1 MGSTLSF
8 DILARDRGASQTFDK
23 IGDSAGKAGG
33 KLSEFGT
40 HATALAAGAGLAVG
54 ATFAAEFAQ
63 ALSLDSAQAKL
74 SAQLGLTE
82 SESQRIGGVAGKLYA
97 GAYGESIGEV
107 SDAVDAVV
115 SSIDGMRGAS
125 ADAVESL
132 TAKTLNLATAF
143 GVDTARAAQVA
154 GQLITTGLA
163 KDGVQAMDLLTAS
176 MQRVPTAVREDLLDA
191 FDEYGPFLHAVGLNG
206 AQAMELLVK
215 GAEKGMYGI
224 DKTGDAIKE
233 FTIRATDMSTTTSAA
248 YKTLGLSTQDMTNR
262 LLAGGDTAR
271 DAFNEIITGLRNIKD
286 PAQQSQAA
294 LALFGTPLEDLSTQD
309 IPKFIA
315 QLADSKGALGDV
327 SGAADRFGQTLNDNA
342 ETKLTT
348 FKRSLEAN
356 LVGFLGGVVV
366 PALTAVGDAA
376 GFMAAGFS
384 SLPSSSQEVVTA
396 VAGIALG
403 VPVAIAAFGK
413 LKGGI
418 QSVISSYQN
427 MSTVGKTSVKAL
439 GFTALLIAADSI
451 ISKMSQLN
459 PQVDALGA
467 GLTKWASGAE
477 LSGEAARVLGGNVD
491 LLKTAFEQANAGG
504 VAKFLGGI
512 AELVPGTQSLD
523 TSFAKGA
530 QRVQAI
536 DQALSDM
543 VRSGNGDQAA
553 QIFQALADKG
563 VASIED
569 LKKAL
574 PGYAAAQEVAGAATG
589 DTATAEGKSADAGRD
604 NANAI
609 GQQVASLDKLVEA
622 ADKAANALLG
632 DRDAQRQFQQ
642 AVAEADAAFKEN
654 GKTLDIHTQ
663 KGRDNQAALDGVAKA
678 ALAEADAM
686 VQNGATQ
693 SQVAGRVDEARNA
706 FIRVAQQMGL
716 TKSDASRLAD
726 SLRLIPGIYTAT
738 IRTNASDEANRVAA
752 LQRSIDLLKGKT
764 VTVTTSFRDVT
775 SPTSVTGRRQMF
787 ADGGLAVPGFPTGGL
802 FNGIGGPREDANLIA
817 ISDQEFIVNAD
828 ATKKNLA
835 ALHAIN
841 NGVQVAPRQPLSAAA
856 AAGGTASVQAQVVQL
871 SIDLSGADGRVLEW
885 LKDRIRKDG
894 GGNVQVALGQR

>member
-1 MGSTLSF
+1 MAGSLSF
-8 DILARDRGASQTFDK
+8 DIFARDRNASKTLDQV
-23 IGDSAGKAGG
+23 GDSAEKAGG
-33 KLSEFGT
+33 KLAGLGKDASI
-40 HATALAAGAGLAVG
+40 LSAGAGLAAG
-54 ATFAAEFAQ
+54 AAFAAEFAQ
-63 ALSLDSAQAKL
+63 ALSVDSAQAKL

-97 GAYGESIGEV
+97 DAYGESIGEV

-125 ADAVESL
+125 ADAVESM

-154 GQLITTGLA
+154 GQMITSGLA
-163 KDGVQAMDLLTAS
+163 KDGVQAMDLLTAA

-191 FDEYGPFLHAVGLNG
+191 FDEYGPFLHAVGLDG

-233 FTIRATDMSTTTSAA
+233 FTIRATDMSKATSTA
-248 YKTLGLSTQDMTNR
+248 YDTLGLSTEDMTRR

-271 DAFNEIITGLRNIKD
+271 EAFTEIISGLQNIKD

-294 LALFGTPLEDLSTQD
+294 LALFGTPLEDLSTQE

-315 QLADSKGALGDV
+315 QLANSKGALGDV
-327 SGAADRFGQTLNDNA
+327 AGAADKFGNTLNDNA

-348 FKRSLEAN
+348 FKRTLEAN
-356 LVGFLGGVVV
+356 VVGFLGGVVV
-366 PALTAVGDAA
+366 PALTATGDAA
-376 GFMAAGFS
+376 GFLASGFS
-384 SLPSSSQEVVTA
+384 LLPGPSQDA
-396 VAGIALG
+396 VSAIGAIAIG
-403 VPVAIAAFGK
+403 APVAIAAFGK
-413 LKGGI
+413 IKEGAS
-418 QSVISSYQN
+418 SVVSSYKN
-427 MSTVGKTSVKAL
+427 MSVVGKTSVKAL
-439 GFTALLIAADSI
+439 GITALVVAADSL
-451 ISKMSQLN
+451 ISKMTELN

-467 GLTKWASGAE
+467 GLSKWANGANI
-477 LSGEAARVLGGNVD
+477 SGEAARVLGDDVD
-491 LLKTAFEQANAGG
+491 LLKTAFEQVNAGG
-504 VAKFLGGI
+504 IAKVLAGI

-523 TSFAKGA
+523 TSFAKGT

-543 VRSGNGDQAA
+543 VRGGHADQAA
-553 QIFQALADKG
+553 QIFKALADKG
-563 VASIED
+563 IASIGD
-569 LKKAL
+569 LQKAL
-574 PGYAAAQEVAGAATG
+574 PGYAAAQEVAAAATG
-589 DTATAEGKSADAGRD
+589 GTAAAEGQAADAGRD
-604 NANAI
+604 NAAAI

-622 ADKAANALLG
+622 ADKAASALLG

-642 AVAEADAAFKEN
+642 AVADADASVKEN

-678 ALAEADAM
+678 ALDEADAM

-706 FIRVAQQMGL
+706 FIRVATQMGL
-716 TKSDASRLAD
+716 SKGDAIRLAD
-726 SLRLIPGIYTAT
+726 SLRLIPGIYDAT
-738 IRTNASDEANRVAA
+738 VRTNAPQETNKVND
-752 LQRSIDLLKGKT
+752 LQRSIDLLHGKT

-775 SPTSVTGRRQMF
+775 SPTSLTGRRQAF
-787 ADGGLAVPGFPTGGL
+787 ADGGLTGFPVGGQIQ
-802 FNGIGGPREDANLIA
+802 GAGGPRTDSNLIRV
-817 ISDQEFIVNAD
+817 SDGEFIVNAKST
-828 ATKKNLA
+828 AQNLDL
-835 ALHAIN
+835 LHAIN
-841 NGVQVAPRQPLSAAA
+841 SGKQVAPHQPLSPAA
-856 AAGGTASVQAQVVQL
+856 AAGGTASVGAQIVRL
-871 SIDLSGADGRVLEW
+871 SVDLSGADSRVLEW

>member
-8 DILARDRGASQTFDK
+8 DIFARDRASETFNK
-23 IGDSAGKAGG
+23 VGESAGKAGG
-33 KLSEFGT
+33 KISEFGT
-40 HATALAAGAGLAVG
+40 QATALAAGAGLAVG

-125 ADAVESL
+125 AEAVESL

-163 KDGVQAMDLLTAS
+163 KDGTEAMDLLTAS

-233 FTIRATDMSTTTSAA
+233 FTIRATDMSTTTEAA
-248 YKTLGLSTQDMTNR
+248 YDTLGLSTQDMTKR

-271 DAFNEIITGLRNIKD
+271 DAFTTIISGLQNIKD
-286 PAQQSQAA
+286 PAKQSQAA
-294 LALFGTPLEDLSTQD
+294 LALFGTPLEDLSTQE

-315 QLADSKGALGDV
+315 QLASSKGALGDV
-327 SGAADRFGQTLNDNA
+327 AGAADRFGQTLNDNA

-348 FKRSLEAN
+348 FKRTLEAN
-356 LVGFLGGVVV
+356 IVGFLGGVVV
-366 PALTAVGDAA
+366 PALTATGDAA
-376 GFMAAGFS
+376 GFLASGFS
-384 SLPSSSQEVVTA
+384 LLPGPSQDAVTA
-396 VAGIALG
+396 IGAIALG

-413 LKGGI
+413 LKDGV
-418 QSVISSYQN
+418 QSVIGSYKN
-427 MSTVGKTSVKAL
+427 MSAVGRTSVKAL
-439 GFTALLIAADSI
+439 GITALVVAADSL
-451 ISKMSQLN
+451 ISKMSELN
-459 PQVDALGA
+459 PQVDALGI
-467 GLTKWASGAE
+467 GLSKWAGGAN
-477 LSGEAARVLGGNVD
+477 LSGEAARVLGGDVD

-543 VRSGNGDQAA
+543 VRNGHADQAA
-553 QIFQALADKG
+553 QIFQTLADKG
-563 VASIED
+563 VASVED
-569 LKKAL
+569 LKRAL
-574 PGYAAAQEVAGAATG
+574 PGYAAAQEVASASTGNAA
-589 DTATAEGKSADAGRD
+589 DAQGKSADATRD
-604 NANAI
+604 NTSAI

-622 ADKAANALLG
+622 ADKAAGALLG

-642 AVAEADAAFKEN
+642 AVADADAAFKEN
-654 GKTLDIHTQ
+654 GQTLDIHTQ
-663 KGRDNQAALDGVAKA
+663 KGRDNQAALDGIAKA
-678 ALAEADAM
+678 ALSEAEAM

-693 SQVAGRVDEARNA
+693 SQVAGKVDEARNA
-706 FIRVAQQMGL
+706 FIRVATQMGL
-716 TKSDASRLAD
+716 TKGDATRLAD
-726 SLRLIPGIYTAT
+726 SLRLIPGIYDAT
-738 IRTNASDEANRVAA
+738 IRTNANQEADKVAG
-752 LQRSIDLLKGKT
+752 LQRSIDLLHGKT

-775 SPTSVTGRRQMF
+775 SPTNLTGRRQAF
-787 ADGGLAVPGFPTGGL
+787 ADGGLAGFPAGGQIQ
-802 FNGIGGPREDANLIA
+802 GAGGPRTDSILARVSNG
-817 ISDQEFIVNAD
+817 EFIVNAKST
-828 ATKKNLA
+828 AQNLDL
-835 ALHAIN
+835 LHAIN
-841 NGVQVAPRQPLSAAA
+841 SGKPVAPRQPLSAAA
-856 AAGGTASVQAQVVQL
+856 AAGGVPSVGAQIVQL
-871 SIDLSGADGRVLEW
+871 SLDLSGADRRILDW
-885 LKDRIRKDG
+885 LKDRIRVDG

>member
-8 DILARDRGASQTFDK
+8 DIFARDRNASKTLDQV
-23 IGDSAGKAGG
+23 GDSAEKAGG
-33 KLSEFGT
+33 KLAGLGKDASALAGG
-40 HATALAAGAGLAVG
+40 AGLAAGAAFAV
-54 ATFAAEFAQ
+54 EFAQ
-63 ALSLDSAQAKL
+63 ALSVDSAQAKL

-97 GAYGESIGEV
+97 DAYGESIGEV

-125 ADAVESL
+125 AEAVESL

-163 KDGVQAMDLLTAS
+163 QDGVQAMDLLTAS

-191 FDEYGPFLHAVGLNG
+191 FDEYGPFLRAVGLDG

-233 FTIRATDMSTTTSAA
+233 FTIRATDMSKATSTA
-248 YKTLGLSTQDMTNR
+248 YDTLGLSTEDMTNR

-271 DAFNEIITGLRNIKD
+271 DAFHEIITGLQNIKD

-294 LALFGTPLEDLSTQD
+294 LALFGTPLEDLSTQE

-315 QLADSKGALGDV
+315 QLANSKGALGDV
-327 SGAADRFGQTLNDNA
+327 SGAADRFGQALNDNA

-356 LVGFLGGVVV
+356 VVGFLGGVVV

-376 GFMAAGFS
+376 GFMASGFS
-384 SLPSSSQEVVTA
+384 LLPDSSRDTVA
-396 VAGIALG
+396 AIAGIALG

-418 QSVISSYQN
+418 QSVVSSYQN
-427 MSTVGKTSVKAL
+427 MSAVGKTSVKAL
-439 GFTALLIAADSI
+439 GFTALLIAADSV
-451 ISKMSQLN
+451 ISKMSALN
-459 PQVDALGA
+459 PQVDALGV
-467 GLTKWASGAE
+467 GLSKWASGAD
-477 LSGEAARVLGGNVD
+477 LSGEAARVLGGDLD
-491 LLKTAFEQANAGG
+491 LLKTAFQQVNSDG
-504 VAKFLGGI
+504 VTKVIAGI

-523 TSFAKGA
+523 TSFAKGT

-543 VRSGNGDQAA
+543 VRGGNAEQAA
-553 QIFQALADKG
+553 QIFKALADKG
-563 VASIED
+563 VASIDD

-574 PGYAAAQEVAGAATG
+574 PGYTAAQEVAAASTDG
-589 DTATAEGKSADAGRD
+589 TAAAEGKAADAGRD
-604 NANAI
+604 NAAAI

-622 ADKAANALLG
+622 ADKAAGALLG

-642 AVAEADAAFKEN
+642 AVADADAAFKEN

-663 KGRDNQAALDGVAKA
+663 KGRDNQAALDGIAKA
-678 ALAEADAM
+678 ALAEAEAM

-693 SQVAGRVDEARNA
+693 TQVAGSVDQARNA

-716 TKSDASRLAD
+716 TKGDATRLAD
-726 SLRLIPGIYTAT
+726 SLRLIPGIYTA
-738 IRTNASDEANRVAA
+738 IVRTNAGEEAGKVAG
-752 LQRSIDLLKGKT
+752 LQRSIDLLHGKT

-775 SPTSVTGRRQMF
+775 SGTNLTGRRQAF
-787 ADGGLAVPGFPTGGL
+787 ADGGLAGFPVGGQIQ
-802 FNGIGGPREDANLIA
+802 GAGGPRTDSILARV
-817 ISDQEFIVNAD
+817 SDGEFIVNAK
-828 ATKKNLA
+828 ATSQNLDL
-835 ALHAIN
+835 LHAIN
-841 NGVQVAPRQPLSAAA
+841 SGRPVAPRQPLSAAA
-856 AAGGTASVQAQVVQL
+856 FAGGTTSVEAQVVQL
-871 SIDLSGADGRVLEW
+871 SIDLSGADSRILEW